1 MPTAPDPR
9 RGRAC
14 DACHANKTKC
24 DGGTKCTLCV
34 KRGINCTYKH
44 ASKSSSGSKSPS
56 EDNADPRAVA
66 NGFTSPSLIQ
76 NLTPGTPQI
85 SPNDEIKAGFKRIAN
100 HVRSGEIPIGE
111 DTPVPA
117 LDKNWIEGNSK
128 EYFGRFHDTWP
139 ILHGPSYVTME
150 TSLLVSVSIAMIS
163 CWLRNPDE
171 FEDVVLQL
179 HESLMSAFS
188 DWIANPRSRHEYDE
202 PWPFETY
209 QAILMNI
216 IFAFYHGNEKLVSK
230 ASLLRG
236 TFVVALREA
245 EFFNSDNAAEQQRVH
260 YPGTFV
266 PWLMTIRDRWKR
278 LIVSL
283 FKIDTYLSIARFQAP
298 TLFREEIDLTM
309 PATYSLWNAYGL
321 NIFFKRI
328 TLEPTDR
335 SNFKLSEVI
344 ANPNTPAKPLLL
356 FEDIHLALCG
366 LLPAIWNQTQIVRR
380 STEAGR
386 STQNSTSS
394 LAWQLEAWKAD
405 IERLKHQCF
414 HAVEVGE
421 FPFTAYI
428 GDYDEDPVRA
438 KALAMSNIKC
448 LISECL
454 MTYHLQGL
462 QLYADPR
469 MINSVVMAS
478 IVSPDHEAGVRPRLQ
493 KLHTQLNLW
502 AKTPESRRALLH
514 ALAVLRQCE
523 SDLQANEPQTQSIDP
538 TSYLTISMSALVDR
552 LSSSAT
558 SAAMI
563 YKTLQYDTT
572 RNKIKACS
580 GPCDQEG
587 NMGSTTESINMP
599 KLTLYRAN
607 GSCSLIPHAILRH
620 YKIPF
625 TAVRL
630 KFGPNGVE
638 AVDGSFS
645 NAQYRSIHPRG
656 YVPALTT
663 DDEVITEMPA
673 ILSYISSL
681 VPEEKLFGIG
691 TVQQAKVLEWLVFLS
706 GTLHGLGY
714 GAWLRPGRFSDDVAD
729 HKRIRA
735 KGREVIH
742 ESFKRIDDALKNR
755 EYIVGNALT
764 FVDFNVYIFA
774 RWAHEL
780 EIDLEREYSHY
791 YEHVRKIERMKGV
804 IEAVE
809 NEGLKFAFP

>member
-1 MPTAPDPR
+1 MICLQLQIQEEEELAM
-9 RGRAC
+9 RAMR
-14 DACHANKTKC
+14 TRQSV
-24 DGGTKCTLCV
+24 TV
-34 KRGINCTYKH
+34 
-44 ASKSSSGSKSPS
+44 SSSGSKSPS

-150 TSLLVSVSIAMIS
+150 TSLLVSVSTAMIS

-179 HESLMSAFS
+179 HESLMGAFS
-188 DWIANPRSRHEYDE
+188 DWIANPRFRHEYDE

-469 MINSVVMAS
+469 MINSVAMAS

-493 KLHTQLNLW
+493 KLHTQLNMW

-538 TSYLTISMSALVDR
+538 TSYLTISMSALVVWAWLVFSEAACSCVPTINHINIGDDPLDLQNTAR
-552 LSSSAT
+552 LETWIQAEGT
-558 SAAMI
+558 A
-563 YKTLQYDTT
+563 
-572 RNKIKACS
+572 ACS

-656 YVPALTT
+656 YVPALTV

-673 ILSYISSL
+673 ILSYMSSL
-681 VPEEKLFGIG
+681 VPEQNLFGVGPI
-691 TVQQAKVLEWLVFLS
+691 QQAKVLEWLVFLS

-714 GAWLRPGRFSDDVAD
+714 GAWLRPGRFSDDVVD

-774 RWAHEL
+774 RWAHEV
-780 EIDLEREYSHY
+780 EIDLEKEYSHY
-791 YEHVRKIERMKGV
+791 YGHVRKVEGMEGV
-804 IEAVE
+804 REAVE
-809 NEGLKFAFP
+809 NEGLKFVFP

>member
-1 MPTAPDPR
+1 MEISHSDRDRRSSADSAEPTPSRHTCHCGKSFIRKEHLRRHQATHGERNFVCPICQRSFTRNDLLRRHLTRHDMPTAPDPR

-56 EDNADPRAVA
+56 EDTADPRTVA
-66 NGFTSPSLIQ
+66 NGFTSPALIQ

-117 LDKNWIEGNSK
+117 LDNNWIEGNSK

-139 ILHGPSYVTME
+139 LLHGPSYVTME

-163 CWLRNPDE
+163 CWLRSPDE

-216 IFAFYHGNEKLVSK
+216 IFAFYHGNERLVSK

-386 STQNSTSS
+386 STQNATSS

-405 IERLKHQCF
+405 IERVKHQCF
-414 HAVEVGE
+414 HAAEIGE

-469 MINSVVMAS
+469 MINSVAMAS
-478 IVSPDHEAGVRPRLQ
+478 TVSPDHEAGKVEELCY
-493 KLHTQLNLW
+493 
-502 AKTPESRRALLH
+502 TPSRFF
-514 ALAVLRQCE
+514 VN
-523 SDLQANEPQTQSIDP
+523 ANQISKQTSPKPNPSTPHP
-538 TSYLTISMSALVDR
+538 TSPS
-552 LSSSAT
+552 
-558 SAAMI
+558 
-563 YKTLQYDTT
+563 Q
-572 RNKIKACS
+572 
-580 GPCDQEG
+580 
-587 NMGSTTESINMP
+587 
-599 KLTLYRAN
+599 
-607 GSCSLIPHAILRH
+607 
-620 YKIPF
+620 
-625 TAVRL
+625 
-630 KFGPNGVE
+630 
-638 AVDGSFS
+638 
-645 NAQYRSIHPRG
+645 
-656 YVPALTT
+656 
-663 DDEVITEMPA
+663 
-673 ILSYISSL
+673 
-681 VPEEKLFGIG
+681 
-691 TVQQAKVLEWLVFLS
+691 
-706 GTLHGLGY
+706 
-714 GAWLRPGRFSDDVAD
+714 
-729 HKRIRA
+729 
-735 KGREVIH
+735 
-742 ESFKRIDDALKNR
+742 
-755 EYIVGNALT
+755 
-764 FVDFNVYIFA
+764 
-774 RWAHEL
+774 
-780 EIDLEREYSHY
+780 
-791 YEHVRKIERMKGV
+791 
-804 IEAVE
+804 
-809 NEGLKFAFP
+809 

>member
-1 MPTAPDPR
+1 MD
-9 RGRAC
+9 
-14 DACHANKTKC
+14 
-24 DGGTKCTLCV
+24 
-34 KRGINCTYKH
+34 
-44 ASKSSSGSKSPS
+44 
-56 EDNADPRAVA
+56 
-66 NGFTSPSLIQ
+66 
-76 NLTPGTPQI
+76 
-85 SPNDEIKAGFKRIAN
+85 
-100 HVRSGEIPIGE
+100 
-111 DTPVPA
+111 
-117 LDKNWIEGNSK
+117 
-128 EYFGRFHDTWP
+128 
-139 ILHGPSYVTME
+139 

-163 CWLRNPDE
+163 CWLRSPDE

-386 STQNSTSS
+386 STQNCTSS

-414 HAVEVGE
+414 HAAEVGE

-428 GDYDEDPVRA
+428 ARLDIDPKGVAMTLKGQISKLRNVGHHDIYKILQGGSCPIN
-438 KALAMSNIKC
+438 KAL
-448 LISECL
+448 
-454 MTYHLQGL
+454 Q
-462 QLYADPR
+462 D
-469 MINSVVMAS
+469 
-478 IVSPDHEAGVRPRLQ
+478 
-493 KLHTQLNLW
+493 
-502 AKTPESRRALLH
+502 
-514 ALAVLRQCE
+514 
-523 SDLQANEPQTQSIDP
+523 
-538 TSYLTISMSALVDR
+538 
-552 LSSSAT
+552 
-558 SAAMI
+558 
-563 YKTLQYDTT
+563 DTT
-572 RNKIKACS
+572 RSILES
-580 GPCDQEG
+580 YPIPYDQEV
-587 NMGSTTESINMP
+587 NMGSTTESIKVRN
-599 KLTLYRAN
+599 LTLYRAN
-607 GSCSLIPHAILRH
+607 GACSLVPHAILRH

-625 TAVRL
+625 IAIEL
-630 KFGPNGVE
+630 KFGPDGLE

-645 NAQYRSIHPRG
+645 NAQHRSIHPRG
-656 YVPALTT
+656 YVPALLV
-663 DDEVITEMPA
+663 DKEVITEMPA
-673 ILSYISSL
+673 VLSFISSL
-681 VPEEKLFGIG
+681 IPEENLFGIG
-691 TVQQAKVLEWLVFLS
+691 PAQQAKILEWLVFLS

-714 GAWLRPGRFSDDVAD
+714 GAWLRPGRFSDDVTAHD
-729 HKRIRA
+729 KIRA
-735 KGREVIH
+735 NGREIIH
-742 ESFKRIDDALKNR
+742 ESFKRIDEGLKNQ
-755 EYIVGNALT
+755 EFIIGNALT
-764 FVDFNVYIFA
+764 VVDFNVYIFA
-774 RWAHEL
+774 RWAHEVG
-780 EIDLEREYSHY
+780 IDLEKEYSHY
-791 YEHVRKIERMKGV
+791 YEHVRKIERMDGV
-804 IEAVE
+804 RGVVE
-809 NEGLKFAFP
+809 TEGLKFLFP

>member
-1 MPTAPDPR
+1 MICLQLQIPEEEELAMRVMRTRQSA
-9 RGRAC
+9 
-14 DACHANKTKC
+14 T
-24 DGGTKCTLCV
+24 V
-34 KRGINCTYKH
+34 
-44 ASKSSSGSKSPS
+44 SSSGSKSPS
-56 EDNADPRAVA
+56 EDITADPRTVA
-66 NGFTSPSLIQ
+66 NGFTSPVLIQ

-100 HVRSGEIPIGE
+100 HVRSEEIPIGE

-139 ILHGPSYVTME
+139 ILHGPSYATMD

-163 CWLRNPDE
+163 CWLRSPDE

-216 IFAFYHGNEKLVSK
+216 IFAFHHGNERLVSK

-386 STQNSTSS
+386 STQHSTSS

-414 HAVEVGE
+414 HAAEIGE

-438 KALAMSNIKC
+438 KALAMSNVKY
-448 LISECL
+448 LISEGL

-469 MINSVVMAS
+469 MINSVAMAS

-493 KLHTQLNLW
+493 KLHTQLNMW

-523 SDLQANEPQTQSIDP
+523 SDLQANEPQTQSVDP
-538 TSYLTISMSALVDR
+538 TSYLAISMSALVVWAW
-552 LSSSAT
+552 LMFSES
-558 SAAMI
+558 
-563 YKTLQYDTT
+563 
-572 RNKIKACS
+572 ACS
-580 GPCDQEG
+580 CVPTMNHINIGDDPLDLQNTARLE
-587 NMGSTTESINMP
+587 TWIQAEETINMP

-638 AVDGSFS
+638 AADGSFS

-656 YVPALTT
+656 YVPALAV
-663 DDEVITEMPA
+663 DNEVITEMPA

-681 VPEEKLFGIG
+681 IPKENLLG
-691 TVQQAKVLEWLVFLS
+691 TGPIQKAKVLEWLVFLS

-714 GAWLRPGRFSDDVAD
+714 GAWLRPGRFIDDVAD
-729 HKRIRA
+729 HDKVRG

-742 ESFKRIDDALKNR
+742 ESFKRIDDGLKNG
-755 EYIVGNALT
+755 EFIVGNALT
-764 FVDFNVYIFA
+764 VVDFNVYIFA
-774 RWAHEL
+774 RWAHEV
-780 EIDLEREYSHY
+780 EIDLEKEYSNY
-791 YEHVRKIERMKGV
+791 YRHVRKIERMDGV
-804 IEAVE
+804 REAVE
-809 NEGLKFAFP
+809 NEGLKFSFP

>member
-1 MPTAPDPR
+1 MICLQLQIQEEEELAMRVMRIRQSVT
-9 RGRAC
+9 
-14 DACHANKTKC
+14 
-24 DGGTKCTLCV
+24 
-34 KRGINCTYKH
+34 
-44 ASKSSSGSKSPS
+44 SSSGSKSPS
-56 EDNADPRAVA
+56 EDITADPRTVA
-66 NGFTSPSLIQ
+66 NGFTSPALIQ

-139 ILHGPSYVTME
+139 ILHGPSYVTMD

-163 CWLRNPDE
+163 CWLRSPDE

-245 EFFNSDNAAEQQRVH
+245 EFFNSDNAAEQQRLH

-309 PATYSLWNAYGL
+309 PATHSLWNAYGL

-344 ANPNTPAKPLLL
+344 ANPNTPAKSLLL

-386 STQNSTSS
+386 STQNCTSS

-414 HAVEVGE
+414 HAAEVGE

-438 KALAMSNIKC
+438 KALAMSNIRC

-469 MINSVVMAS
+469 MINSVAMAS
-478 IVSPDHEAGVRPRLQ
+478 IVSPDHEAGKVEELYCTPSQ
-493 KLHTQLNLW
+493 FFVN
-502 AKTPESRRALLH
+502 AKPISK
-514 ALAVLRQCE
+514 QM
-523 SDLQANEPQTQSIDP
+523 SPKPNPSI
-538 TSYLTISMSALVDR
+538 
-552 LSSSAT
+552 
-558 SAAMI
+558 
-563 YKTLQYDTT
+563 
-572 RNKIKACS
+572 
-580 GPCDQEG
+580 
-587 NMGSTTESINMP
+587 
-599 KLTLYRAN
+599 
-607 GSCSLIPHAILRH
+607 
-620 YKIPF
+620 
-625 TAVRL
+625 
-630 KFGPNGVE
+630 
-638 AVDGSFS
+638 
-645 NAQYRSIHPRG
+645 
-656 YVPALTT
+656 
-663 DDEVITEMPA
+663 
-673 ILSYISSL
+673 
-681 VPEEKLFGIG
+681 
-691 TVQQAKVLEWLVFLS
+691 
-706 GTLHGLGY
+706 
-714 GAWLRPGRFSDDVAD
+714 
-729 HKRIRA
+729 
-735 KGREVIH
+735 
-742 ESFKRIDDALKNR
+742 
-755 EYIVGNALT
+755 
-764 FVDFNVYIFA
+764 
-774 RWAHEL
+774 
-780 EIDLEREYSHY
+780 
-791 YEHVRKIERMKGV
+791 
-804 IEAVE
+804 
-809 NEGLKFAFP
+809 

>member
-1 MPTAPDPR
+1 MEISHSDRDRDRRSSADSAEPTPSRHTCHCGKSFIRKEHLRRHQATHGERNFVCPICQRSFTRNDLLRRHLTRHDMPTAPDPR

-24 DGGTKCTLCV
+24 DGGTRCTLCV

-56 EDNADPRAVA
+56 EDTADPRAVA

-100 HVRSGEIPIGE
+100 HVRTGEIPIGE

-139 ILHGPSYVTME
+139 ILHGPSYVTMD

-266 PWLMTIRDRWKR
+266 PWLMTMRDRWKR

-386 STQNSTSS
+386 STQNCTSS

-414 HAVEVGE
+414 HAAEVGE

-438 KALAMSNIKC
+438 KALAISNIKC

-469 MINSVVMAS
+469 MINSVAMAS
-478 IVSPDHEAGVRPRLQ
+478 TVSPDHEAGVRPRLQ
-493 KLHTQLNLW
+493 KLHTQLNIW
-502 AKTPESRRALLH
+502 AKTSESRRALLH

-538 TSYLTISMSALVDR
+538 TSYLAISMSALVVWAW
-552 LSSSAT
+552 LMFSEA
-558 SAAMI
+558 
-563 YKTLQYDTT
+563 
-572 RNKIKACS
+572 ACS
-580 GPCDQEG
+580 CVPTINHINIGDDPLDLQNTARLETWIQAEG
-587 NMGSTTESINMP
+587 TAGMNN
-599 KLTLYRAN
+599 
-607 GSCSLIPHAILRH
+607 IPLCRCVSEGWMAR
-620 YKIPF
+620 F
-625 TAVRL
+625 
-630 KFGPNGVE
+630 
-638 AVDGSFS
+638 
-645 NAQYRSIHPRG
+645 NALLPLGRRRWEMS
-656 YVPALTT
+656 
-663 DDEVITEMPA
+663 DEVAP
-673 ILSYISSL
+673 ILNSL
-681 VPEEKLFGIG
+681 S
-691 TVQQAKVLEWLVFLS
+691 A
-706 GTLHGLGY
+706 
-714 GAWLRPGRFSDDVAD
+714 GR
-729 HKRIRA
+729 
-735 KGREVIH
+735 
-742 ESFKRIDDALKNR
+742 
-755 EYIVGNALT
+755 
-764 FVDFNVYIFA
+764 
-774 RWAHEL
+774 
-780 EIDLEREYSHY
+780 
-791 YEHVRKIERMKGV
+791 
-804 IEAVE
+804 
-809 NEGLKFAFP
+809 

>member
-1 MPTAPDPR
+1 MEISHSDR
-9 RGRAC
+9 DR
-14 DACHANKTKC
+14 
-24 DGGTKCTLCV
+24 
-34 KRGINCTYKH
+34 
-44 ASKSSSGSKSPS
+44 
-56 EDNADPRAVA
+56 RAVA

-139 ILHGPSYVTME
+139 ILHGPSYVTMD

-163 CWLRNPDE
+163 CWLRSPDE

-179 HESLMSAFS
+179 HESLMGAFS

-414 HAVEVGE
+414 HAVEIGE

-469 MINSVVMAS
+469 MINSVAMAS

-493 KLHTQLNLW
+493 KLHTQLNMW

-538 TSYLTISMSALVDR
+538 TSYLTISM
-552 LSSSAT
+552 T
-558 SAAMI
+558 
-563 YKTLQYDTT
+563 
-572 RNKIKACS
+572 CS
-580 GPCDQEG
+580 VPCDKEG
-587 NMGSTTESINMP
+587 NMGSTAESINMP

-607 GSCSLIPHAILRH
+607 GSCSLIPHAILRQ

-638 AVDGSFS
+638 AADGSFS
-645 NAQYRSIHPRG
+645 NAQYRSVHPRG
-656 YVPALTT
+656 YVPALAV
-663 DDEVITEMPA
+663 DNEVITEMPA
-673 ILSYISSL
+673 ILSYMSSL
-681 VPEEKLFGIG
+681 VPEENLFGVG
-691 TVQQAKVLEWLVFLS
+691 TIQQAKVLEWLVFLS

-774 RWAHEL
+774 RWAHEV
-780 EIDLEREYSHY
+780 EIDLEKEYSHY
-791 YEHVRKIERMKGV
+791 YEHVRKIEKMEGV
-804 IEAVE
+804 RQAVE
-809 NEGLKFAFP
+809 NEGLKFAFA